1 MNFNNDEKDVLFLS
15 LNAIIKNYEK
25 WNRLENKDKYYFLT
39 TYKKIAE
46 NNNSQFNIR
55 YKLFDIL
62 KDYDEEY
69 IWNAV
74 FIVKPIVEADRKLNG
89 YKIDSFM
96 INHQAALDS
105 QREAQAIR
113 DRGDDE
119 DDKFFNHEYDLE
131 DDDFIDD

>member
-1 MNFNNDEKDVLFLS
+1 MRRLLKMNFNNDEKDVLFLS

-55 YKLFDIL
+55 YKFFDIL

-69 IWNAV
+69 IWDAV

-89 YKIDSFM
+89 Y
-96 INHQAALDS
+96 
-105 QREAQAIR
+105 
-113 DRGDDE
+113 
-119 DDKFFNHEYDLE
+119 
-131 DDDFIDD
+131 

>member
-15 LNAIIKNYEK
+15 LNAIIKDYEK

-62 KDYDEEY
+62 KEYDEEY
-69 IWNAV
+69 IWMAV
-74 FIVKPIVEADRKLNG
+74 FIVKPVVETDIKLNG
-89 YKIDSFM
+89 
-96 INHQAALDS
+96 
-105 QREAQAIR
+105 
-113 DRGDDE
+113 
-119 DDKFFNHEYDLE
+119 
-131 DDDFIDD
+131 